1 MKTVILKNE
10 TSGYHDEFWKIACE
24 KYKIDYEI
32 IDLMSD
38 SWLTNIR
45 RSDGD
50 FFLACLPGYQEHY
63 KVMYDEKIYWIEN
76 VLRKKVYP
84 SFNEIY
90 VYENKRNFSY
100 FAQVSGLPIPET
112 HVFYSRKEANEF
124 INTTQYPVVVKTNIG
139 AAGTGVEILKTR
151 NNAEKYIKRAFTGG
165 IKRKSG
171 PNLQITTKRS
181 LLRRSINDPK
191 YFIERLK
198 FYRKIRGERQTNF
211 VIFQEYISH
220 DFEWRIVK
228 VGDSYFGHKKLK
240 IGEKASGTKE
250 KKYDVPPGGLL
261 DFVDSICEKCKFNMI
276 AVDIFET
283 PDGNY
288 YINEMQTQ
296 WGQKYD
302 YLMLVDGKTG
312 RFVKQKDGSWLFE
325 EGDFNQNKSFNLRL
339 EWILQQYY
347 K

>member
-1 MKTVILKNE
+1 MKAVILKNE
-10 TSGYHDEFWKIACE
+10 LNGHQEEFWKIACE

-38 SWLTNIR
+38 SWLTNIY

-63 KVMYDEKIYWIEN
+63 KIMYDEKIYWIEN
-76 VLRKKVYP
+76 VLQKKVYP

-100 FAQVSGLPIPET
+100 FAQVLGLPVPET
-112 HVFYSRKEANEF
+112 HVFYSLEEANEF
-124 INTTQYPVVVKTNIG
+124 LYSTHYPIVAKTNIG
-139 AAGTGVEILKTR
+139 ASGSGVEILRTR
-151 NNAEKYIKRAFTGG
+151 KAAKKYTNQAFTKG

-171 PNLQITTKRS
+171 PNLQIASRSS
-181 LLRRSINDPK
+181 LLKRAIQDPK
-191 YFIERLK
+191 LLIERLK
-198 FYRKIRGERQTNF
+198 FYRKIGGERQPNF
-211 VIFQEYISH
+211 VIFQEYIPH

-240 IGEKASGTKE
+240 KGDKASGALAKL
-250 KKYDVPPGGLL
+250 YDMPPDRLL
-261 DFVDSICEKCKFNMI
+261 DFVDSICKKCKFNIM
-276 AVDIFET
+276 AVDIFENE
-283 PDGNY
+283 DGGY

-302 YLMLVDGKTG
+302 FLMLVDDKNG
-312 RFVKQKDGSWLFE
+312 RFIKMETGDWLFE

-339 EWILQQYY
+339 KWILQQNE
-347 K
+347 